1 MTQEKLHTLTAVM
14 EKALED
20 ARAGQRLLAAVSG
33 GADSVCLL
41 LCAFLVYVTF
51 KDFKA
56 NPGSPLFYA
65 AMSILFLTSLGLAIR
80 DTVMIIR
87 LKKELQSV
95 GD

>member
-1 MTQEKLHTLTAVM
+1 M
-14 EKALED
+14 ED
-20 ARAGQRLLAAVSG
+20 AKRQKLEVQKKGLESNRTL
-33 GADSVCLL
+33 CLL

>member
-1 MTQEKLHTLTAVM
+1 M
-14 EKALED
+14 ED
-20 ARAGQRLLAAVSG
+20 AKRQKLEVQKKGLESNRTL
-33 GADSVCLL
+33 CLL

-65 AMSILFLTSLGLAIR
+65 AMSIVCLTSLGLAIR

>member
-1 MTQEKLHTLTAVM
+1 M
-14 EKALED
+14 ED
-20 ARAGQRLLAAVSG
+20 AKRQKLEVQKKGLESNRTL
-33 GADSVCLL
+33 CLL

-56 NPGSPLFYA
+56 NPGSPFFYA

>member
-1 MTQEKLHTLTAVM
+1 M
-14 EKALED
+14 ED
-20 ARAGQRLLAAVSG
+20 AKRQKLEVQKKGLESNRTL
-33 GADSVCLL
+33 CLL

-87 LKKELQSV
+87 LKKDLQSV

>member
-1 MTQEKLHTLTAVM
+1 M
-14 EKALED
+14 ED
-20 ARAGQRLLAAVSG
+20 AKRQNLEVQKKGLESNRTLF
-33 GADSVCLL
+33 LL

>member
-1 MTQEKLHTLTAVM
+1 M
-14 EKALED
+14 ED
-20 ARAGQRLLAAVSG
+20 AKRQKLEVQKKGLESNRTL
-33 GADSVCLL
+33 CLL

-51 KDFKA
+51 KDYKA